1 MSIIQASI
9 PLFFLLIFVE
19 LGYARVRR
27 KPLLRLNDSVSD
39 LSLGILSQLSG
50 VFIKLFTIGI
60 YIVVESRWAVQRW
73 TGLPGWEDGSPV
85 TFAGGVAVHWT
96 ALASWVV
103 VFLLVDLAYYC
114 SHRLSHVVHILWAGH
129 VVHHSSEEYNLTV
142 ALRQSSLH
150 GLFTWVFYIPLAL
163 AGVPWR
169 MYVACYALN
178 LVYQF
183 WIHTR
188 AVDRMGRVAELV
200 LNTPSH
206 HRVHHGVNP
215 RYQDRNYAGVFI
227 IWDRLFGTF
236 EPEAEEP
243 VYGITTPL
251 ASWNPIW
258 ANVHVFVTIARDAW
272 RTEHWRDKLRVIF
285 GHPGWK
291 PADLGQSVTPKPV
304 SPSTFLKFDPDIP
317 RGVAAYALAQFVVVL
332 LASVKL
338 LEASAELPMHQTG
351 AAAFYIAVSLTNIGG
366 VFERS
371 RWAYSL
377 EVARLTTLLVIAAA
391 LAILTSAPLVVTVLL
406 AAFALA
412 SLVCLRAL
420 RHHLTVSFAAY
431 GPGGMA
437 AAPHAH

>member
-1 MSIIQASI
+1 
-9 PLFFLLIFVE
+9 
-19 LGYARVRR
+19 
-27 KPLLRLNDSVSD
+27 
-39 LSLGILSQLSG
+39 
-50 VFIKLFTIGI
+50 
-60 YIVVESRWAVQRW
+60 
-73 TGLPGWEDGSPV
+73 
-85 TFAGGVAVHWT
+85 
-96 ALASWVV
+96 
-103 VFLLVDLAYYC
+103 
-114 SHRLSHVVHILWAGH
+114 
-129 VVHHSSEEYNLTV
+129 
-142 ALRQSSLH
+142 
-150 GLFTWVFYIPLAL
+150 VFYIPLAI

-188 AVDRMGRVAELV
+188 AVGRMGRAAELL

-236 EPEAEEP
+236 EPEDEEP

-258 ANVHVFVTIARDAW
+258 ANVHVYVAIARDAW
-272 RTEHWRDKLRVIF
+272 RTERWGDKARVIF

-291 PADLGQSVTPKPV
+291 PADLGQPVAPKPV
-304 SPSTFLKFDPDIP
+304 SPSTFLKFDPEIP
-317 RGVAAYALAQFVVVL
+317 RSAAAYALVQFVVVL

-338 LEASAELPMHQTG
+338 LEASAELPMHHTG
-351 AAAFYIAVSLTNIGG
+351 AAAFYIAVSLANIGG

-377 EVARLTTLLVIAAA
+377 EIARLTTMLLIAAA
-391 LAILTSAPLVVTVLL
+391 LTLLTSTPPVLTAML
-406 AAFALA
+406 AVFALA
-412 SLVCLRAL
+412 SLVWLRSL
-420 RHHLTVSFAAY
+420 RQHLTVSFATY